1 MDTDAIAMD
10 QASEIEKGPIVRLDG
25 GVSYRELSPGAGPG
39 DSLLCPETIALVSHA
54 VSG

>member
-1 MDTDAIAMD
+1 METDDFAME

-25 GVSYRELSPGAGPG
+25 GVSYRELSGGVGPG
-39 DSLLCPETIALVSHA
+39 DSVLCPEPIALVSHA